1 MDDVRYPIGK
11 VEHVPYSEDEHVRRA
26 NHIKH
31 LPSLLES
38 VVQGLTEEDLQQPY
52 REGGWTIHQL
62 VHHVADSH
70 MQGFVRIKMAL
81 TMDRPTISFYD
92 QDAFVQQPDVL
103 LVPINHSITLLH
115 ALHARWYELV
125 KLRERGTGNGE
136 LIDQSLAL
144 GTWHK
149 EVYHPEQQRWLSA
162 WELLGIY
169 SWHGRHHATQIMRW
183 RERNA
188 R

>member
-1 MDDVRYPIGK
+1 MDDLRYPIGK
-11 VEHVPYSEDEHVRRA
+11 VQHVPYSADEHKRRA
-26 NHIKH
+26 DHIKH
-31 LPSLLES
+31 LPALLEGAVS
-38 VVQGLTEEDLQQPY
+38 GLSEEDLQQPY

-92 QDAFVQQPDVL
+92 QDAFVKQLDVAN
-103 LVPINHSITLLH
+103 VPINHSMTLLH
-115 ALHARWYELV
+115 ALHARWFELV
-125 KLRERGTGNGE
+125 RELGTGNV
-136 LIDQSLAL
+136 AP
-144 GTWHK
+144 GTWHN

-169 SWHGRHHATQIMRW
+169 SWHGRHHAMQILRW
-183 RERNA
+183 RERNG

>member
-1 MDDVRYPIGK
+1 MDDLRYPIGK
-11 VEHVPYSEDEHVRRA
+11 VQHVPYSADEHKRRA
-26 NHIKH
+26 DHVKH
-31 LPSLLES
+31 LPALLEGAVS
-38 VVQGLTEEDLQQPY
+38 GLSEEDLQQPY
-52 REGGWTIHQL
+52 REGGWSIHQL

-92 QDAFVQQPDVL
+92 QDAFVKQPDVAN
-103 LVPINHSITLLH
+103 VPINHSITLLH

-125 KLRERGTGNGE
+125 SPMH
-136 LIDQSLAL
+136 DAL
-144 GTWHK
+144 CISDN

-169 SWHGRHHATQIMRW
+169 SWHGRHHAMQILRW
-183 RERNA
+183 RERNG

>member
-52 REGGWTIHQL
+52 RKGGWTIHQL

-103 LVPINHSITLLH
+103 HVPINHSITLLH
-115 ALHARWYELV
+115 ALHARWYEL
-125 KLRERGTGNGE
+125 
-136 LIDQSLAL
+136 IHPASMHDAL
-144 GTWHK
+144 CIMNN
-149 EVYHPEQQRWLSA
+149 EVYHPEQLRWLSA

-183 RERNA
+183 RERNE